1 MQSLTKKLSNWSIG
15 KPYWDWQWPLV
26 LKVRKSILLR
36 WWVVAGARFAL
47 LTPALASPH
56 SVQHCKHFIMTTSDI
71 WTSGHWWHGDTSVHT
86 GHWTHRRHCWWR
98 GGWSGLDFYDL
109 ASRGAVRWLACL
121 VPRQVNIMELLHILH
136 VATWPIMSTRREEVG
151 WSRGEEDNLI
161 MCNFDACTELFQTPL
176 LRPAPPL
183 RRKEHSPAQ
192 LAAKS
197 HIGNR
202 K

>member
-1 MQSLTKKLSNWSIG
+1 METRQYTLDT
-15 KPYWDWQWPLV
+15 
-26 LKVRKSILLR
+26 
-36 WWVVAGARFAL
+36 
-47 LTPALASPH
+47 
-56 SVQHCKHFIMTTSDI
+56 
-71 WTSGHWWHGDTSVHT
+71 GHTGDTAGGGGGEGV
-86 GHWTHRRHCWWR
+86 RR
-98 GGWSGLDFYDL
+98 GWSGLDFYDL

>member
-47 LTPALASPH
+47 QHSLTALSATLQTLH
-56 SVQHCKHFIMTTSDI
+56 HDNIGHLDI
-71 WTSGHWWHGDTSVHT
+71 WTLVTWRHVST
-86 GHWTHRRHCWWR
+86 HWTLDTQATLMVERGWG

-136 VATWPIMSTRREEVG
+136 VATWPIMSTRREEG
-151 WSRGEEDNLI
+151 WMEQRRG
-161 MCNFDACTELFQTPL
+161 
-176 LRPAPPL
+176 
-183 RRKEHSPAQ
+183 
-192 LAAKS
+192 
-197 HIGNR
+197 
-202 K
+202 